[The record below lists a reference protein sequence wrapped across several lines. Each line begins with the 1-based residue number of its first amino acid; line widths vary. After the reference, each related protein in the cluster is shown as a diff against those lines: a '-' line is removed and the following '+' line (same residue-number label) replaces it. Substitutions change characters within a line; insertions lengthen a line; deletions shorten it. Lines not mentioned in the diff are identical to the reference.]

1 MTRLERA
8 ALGMAAP
15 AIPSVLAAIW
25 FVPSGTFN
33 WALAV
38 PAAGQLLGAAL
49 ALWRV
54 PPFPWLEKKLDKDAA
69 N

>member
-1 MTRLERA
+1 MTGPERA
-8 ALGMAAP
+8 ILGGAVA
-15 AIPSVLAAIW
+15 AIPTALAAGWLIPSGSFVLAW
-25 FVPSGTFN
+25 
-33 WALAV
+33 AV
-38 PAAGQLLGAAL
+38 PLAGMILGAAL

>member
-1 MTRLERA
+1 
-8 ALGMAAP
+8 MAAIP
-15 AIPSVLAAIW
+15 TALAAGWLIPSGSFVLAW
-25 FVPSGTFN
+25 
-33 WALAV
+33 AV
-38 PAAGQLLGAAL
+38 PLAGMVLGAAL